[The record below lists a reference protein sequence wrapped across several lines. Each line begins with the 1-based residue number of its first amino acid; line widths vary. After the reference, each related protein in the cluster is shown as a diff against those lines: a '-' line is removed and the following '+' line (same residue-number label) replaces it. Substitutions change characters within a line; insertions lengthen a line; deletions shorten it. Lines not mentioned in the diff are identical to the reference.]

1 MKNKKISKK
10 DYALLYYVQQFYHEC
25 GHVIYQSN
33 ISKIYSFKEEEFWW
47 ASDSG
52 LKLNSFLSDGKLYKF
67 PAKTVEHLN
76 QLVEAINTIVHH

>member
-1 MKNKKISKK
+1 MFKENKDSK
-10 DYALLYYVQQFYHEC
+10 EE
-25 GHVIYQSN
+25 N
-33 ISKIYSFKEEEFWW
+33 INVSPFKEEEFWW

-52 LKLNSFLSDGKLYKF
+52 LKMNSVLSDGKLYKF